1 MLGCIIDLQGT
12 LHHQRGAAMYSR
24 PVKET
29 MEGYKIIG
37 TLGACILVAGVFV
50 PARFTRMVGYI
61 SYYSDHQ
68 TNALILIALATIA
81 VVLVFT
87 GSPARLMT
95 FGLLTLAVVTWA
107 FLRRA
112 PGIQLVE
119 GSMGQIAAQAASLTV
134 VRDVSDSIVT
144 NTPWWIMLF
153 GSALLVMSGLMQS
166 RRA

>member
-1 MLGCIIDLQGT
+1 
-12 LHHQRGAAMYSR
+12 
-24 PVKET
+24 VKET

-37 TLGACILVAGVFV
+37 TLGACILAAGVFV
-50 PARFTRMVGYI
+50 PARFTKMVGYI

-68 TNALILIALATIA
+68 TNALILIALAVIA

-107 FLRRA
+107 YLRRS

-119 GSMGQIAAQAASLTV
+119 GSMSQFAAQAVSLTV
-134 VRDVSDSIVT
+134 VRNVSDSIVV
-144 NTPWWIMLF
+144 NTPWWIMLG
-153 GSALLVMSGLMQS
+153 GSALLVISGLMQS